1 MQGFESRKAA
11 LTLLTGVLVKK
22 TPLDYLMDEDD
33 GGFLEAL
40 EKRDRAFVHA
50 LVATTLR
57 NLGSIDFAIDAA
69 MDRPLREKA
78 MRARN
83 VLRLAV
89 AQIYFL
95 NVPDHAAVDI
105 AVQQADV
112 HRSSKP
118 FKNLVN
124 AVLRRILREGDSLKE
139 TALARGNTPP
149 QFFRQWKNA
158 WGKRAADKIAIAHM
172 SEAPLDI
179 TLKSQKDAQGWATK
193 LGGTLLPTG
202 SIRLTDAAPVP
213 ELPGFAEGDW
223 WVQDAAAAMPAK
235 LFGDLKGQRALD
247 LCAAPGGKSALLAAQ
262 GARVTAID
270 KSRSRLERVDENMKR
285 LGFKIE
291 TLKKDAAKFVPDDLF
306 PNVLLDAP
314 CTATGTVRR
323 HPDVVHLKT
332 RDDITSLSAVQ
343 SSLLDAAAAMTAP
356 GGTLVYCTCSIEPE
370 EGEEQ
375 INAFLERH
383 EGFALDVIAPEE
395 VGGQEGFLSKRGEI
409 RTLPFVWDEHG
420 GIDGFYAARLKKNA

>member
-22 TPLDYLMDEDD
+22 TPLDYLMDEDE

-118 FKNLVN
+118 FKSLVN
-124 AVLRRILREGDSLKE
+124 AVLRRILREGDTLKE

-158 WGKRAADKIAIAHM
+158 WGKRAADKIATAHM

-179 TLKSQKDAQGWATK
+179 TLKSQKDAEGWAKK

-213 ELPGFAEGDW
+213 ELPGFTEGDW

-235 LFGDLKGQRALD
+235 LFGDLGGQRALD
-247 LCAAPGGKSALLAAQ
+247 LCAAPGGKSAQLAAQ

-270 KSRSRLERVDENMKR
+270 KSRSRLERVDENMNR
-285 LGFKIE
+285 LGLKIE
-291 TLKKDAAKFVPDDLF
+291 TLKKDAAKFAPDDLF
-306 PNVLLDAP
+306 ANVLLDAP

-343 SSLLDAAAAMTAP
+343 STLLDAAATMTAP

-375 INAFLERH
+375 ITAFLERH
-383 EGFALDVIAPEE
+383 QDFTLNGIAPQE
-395 VGGQEGFLSKRGEI
+395 VGGQEGFLTKRGEI

-420 GIDGFYAARLKKNA
+420 GIDGFYAARLKKSA

>member
-11 LTLLTGVLVKK
+11 LTLLTGVLGKK
-22 TPLDYLMDEDD
+22 TPLDYLMDEDE
-33 GGFLEAL
+33 GGLLEAL
-40 EKRDRAFVHA
+40 ERRDRAFVHA

-57 NLGSIDFAIDAA
+57 HLGSIDFAIDAA

-83 VLRLAV
+83 ILRLAV

-95 NVPDHAAVDI
+95 KVPDHAAVDI
-105 AVQQADV
+105 AVRQADV

-124 AVLRRILREGDSLKE
+124 AVLRRILREGDELKDA
-139 TALARGNTPP
+139 ALARGNTPP

-158 WGKRAADKIAIAHM
+158 WGKRAADKIAAAHM

-179 TLKSQKDAQGWATK
+179 TLNSQKDAQAWAEK

-213 ELPGFAEGDW
+213 ELPGFEDGDW

-247 LCAAPGGKSALLAAQ
+247 LCAAPGGKSAQLAAQ
-262 GARVTAID
+262 GALVTALD

-285 LGFKIE
+285 LGFHVE
-291 TLKKDAAKFVPDDLF
+291 TLKKDAVKFQPDDPF

-332 RDDITSLSAVQ
+332 RDDIASLSALQ
-343 SSLLDAAAAMTAP
+343 ATLLDAAATMTAP

-370 EGEEQ
+370 EGEDQ
-375 INAFLERH
+375 ITAFLERH
-383 EGFALDVIAPEE
+383 QDFTLDTIEAGE
-395 VGGQEGFLSKRGEI
+395 VGGQEGFLTKRGEI
-409 RTLPFVWDEHG
+409 RTLPFIWDEHG
-420 GIDGFYAARLKKNA
+420 GIDGFYAARLKKR